1 MNVLCGG
8 CTYCI
13 VSQKYDF
20 FLLVPVPFDFPN
32 TDFFFSFSLVGE
44 EEKSGE
50 IMSDILSFC
59 LPRYLYLNQC
69 SFLTNFLLQVFA
81 INLLG

>member
-1 MNVLCGG
+1 MR
-8 CTYCI
+8 
-13 VSQKYDF
+13 VS
-20 FLLVPVPFDFPN
+20 FDFSN
-32 TDFFFSFSLVGE
+32 ADFFFKFINFYFFGVG

-50 IMSDILSFC
+50 RISDFLSFC
-59 LPRYLYLNQC
+59 LLRYFYLNQC